1 MDERSSSGKTLFRN
15 LTRSDVRGDPSPS
28 TKRVEVRE
36 MNMAKAPETDTIS
49 SSEVNA
55 GHLLAF
61 IERIER
67 LEEEKKAL
75 TSDIKDVYGEAK
87 ANGFDVKI
95 MRKIVSIRKQDRDS
109 RIEEETVLELY
120 LAALGMS

>member
-1 MDERSSSGKTLFRN
+1 
-15 LTRSDVRGDPSPS
+15 
-28 TKRVEVRE
+28 
-36 MNMAKAPETDTIS
+36 MNMAKPTDSSAAAPG
-49 SSEVNA
+49 EVNA

-75 TSDIKDVYGEAK
+75 AGDIKAVYGEAK

-95 MRKIVSIRKQDRDS
+95 MRKIVSIRKLDRDS
-109 RIEEETVLELY
+109 RIEEETVLDLY
-120 LAALGMS
+120 LAALGMN